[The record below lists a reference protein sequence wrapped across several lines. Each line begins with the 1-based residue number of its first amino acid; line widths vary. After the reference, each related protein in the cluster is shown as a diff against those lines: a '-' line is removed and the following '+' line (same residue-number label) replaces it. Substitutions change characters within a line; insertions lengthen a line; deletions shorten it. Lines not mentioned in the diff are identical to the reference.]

1 VTIASPNTASA
12 TPAMGNTITTVDN
25 ATVLFTSGSTAN
37 AISGQFVGS
46 ALATNVF
53 NGNISISGA
62 SSFSNFLGTVII
74 TNFNGNGVRMF
85 NGAGGIGG
93 GDNTTFDFE
102 TGFMYSRDASTI
114 KLGALTGGTAGGIT
128 GPSVTPFATFSIG
141 AKGLSTVF
149 SGVISGSN
157 NLVKVGAGSLTLNDI
172 LIDGTA
178 SDGVTYTNTIYD
190 PATQIS
196 YLGST
201 TVSNGTL
208 ALIVPNNL
216 TNSPVIT
223 LAGTAAVLDAS
234 AMGYVSNQIDPN
246 SLAITNTLLVTN
258 GILEIFNTNIFQGFG
273 TIRATSVI
281 ADIGSVLLPG
291 NTTGAFTTNFGT
303 VSNIVTALTNISGTG
318 VLNITGGISI
328 GGSVVISL
336 NRTNAVNSGEIAA
349 ASFALDP
356 INASLTVSNAGPA
369 IQGGDVFHLFN
380 QAVNFANVTLPADT
394 LVATLFN
401 RLAIDGTLVAI
412 SLTKT
417 NATNINFSY
426 SNTKHVLN
434 LAWPADHTGW
444 RLQSETNFPGTGVTP
459 TNWVTV
465 AGSTNVNSLSFTNV
479 ATNGSVFFRM
489 VYP

>member
-1 VTIASPNTASA
+1 MAPPRTARTYKNTLYY
-12 TPAMGNTITTVDN
+12 PD
-25 ATVLFTSGSTAN
+25 
-37 AISGQFVGS
+37 
-46 ALATNVF
+46 
-53 NGNISISGA
+53 
-62 SSFSNFLGTVII
+62 
-74 TNFNGNGVRMF
+74 
-85 NGAGGIGG
+85 
-93 GDNTTFDFE
+93 
-102 TGFMYSRDASTI
+102 
-114 KLGALTGGTAGGIT
+114 
-128 GPSVTPFATFSIG
+128 
-141 AKGLSTVF
+141 
-149 SGVISGSN
+149 
-157 NLVKVGAGSLTLNDI
+157 
-172 LIDGTA
+172 
-178 SDGVTYTNTIYD
+178 
-190 PATQIS
+190 TQIS

-223 LAGTAAVLDAS
+223 LAGTSAVLDVS

-258 GILEIFNTNIFQGFG
+258 GILEILNTNILQGFG
-273 TIRATSVI
+273 TIRATSVL
-281 ADIGSVLLPG
+281 ADTGSVLLPG

-303 VSNIVTALTNISGTG
+303 TSNIVTTLTNVSGTG

-336 NRTNAVNSGEIAA
+336 NRTNTVNAGEIAA
-349 ASFALDP
+349 ASFAIDP
-356 INASLTVSNAGPA
+356 INASLSVSNAGPA

-380 QAVNFANVTLPADT
+380 QAVNFASVTLPADT
-394 LVATLFN
+394 LVATLSN
-401 RLAIDGTLVAI
+401 RLSIDGTLLAI

-426 SNTKHVLN
+426 SNSNHVLN
-434 LAWPADHTGW
+434 LAWPADHTSW
-444 RLQSETNFPGTGVTP
+444 RLQAETNVPGAGLTD

-465 AGSTNVNSLSFTNV
+465 AGSTNVNTLSFTNV